1 MKKRDGRTEEIR
13 NRREKEE
20 RNKRKKEETQKKERK
35 VGKKGNQNRK
45 DDKEGKILDERI
57 RQKRE

>member
-20 RNKRKKEETQKKERK
+20 RNKRKKEETQKRKEKWEREGIK
-35 VGKKGNQNRK
+35 IEKMIKKGK
-45 DDKEGKILDERI
+45 FLMKG
-57 RQKRE
+57 